1 MEYIDNFWRE
11 ERGAKR
17 RSKSVL
23 HLDYCQ
29 NFRIKIWCPHIWS
42 AYLMSAYLIRIFDPH
57 IWCPHIW
64 SWREEW
70 SDARLKGI
78 PLYLNTILD
87 TGDTPIFFRFFS
99 IYLEFFQKIFYTPR
113 FFFEFLSKN
122 LKFRK
127 FFGYPQKNFL
137 TPKKFFGYPEKIFG
151 PPKNFF
157 GYSQKNIWGEKFL
170 GTPRNFSV

>member
-1 MEYIDNFWRE
+1 MYHIILYYIFIDARRE
-11 ERGAKR
+11 ERSDARRASCIWIIAKIFE
-17 RSKSVL
+17 SKFDV
-23 HLDYCQ
+23 
-29 NFRIKIWCPHIWS
+29 
-42 AYLMSAYLIRIFDPH
+42 RIFDPH

-87 TGDTPIFFRFFS
+87 TGDTPIFFFDFFRY
-99 IYLEFFQKIFYTPR
+99 IWNFPKKYFIPPD